1 MRGVKIVKLNH
12 PSMAGTLESSDIQIL
27 LSPADQGIELNLES
41 SVLSQYGLQI
51 RQTILEVLE
60 KLEVTD
66 AKVVAIDKGA
76 LDCTIRSRVQTAV
89 FRAVDQTEN
98 LPWGV
103 SM

>member
-1 MRGVKIVKLNH
+1 MNH

-51 RQTILEVLE
+51 RQTILDVLE

>member
-1 MRGVKIVKLNH
+1 MRGVKSVKLNH

-27 LSPADQGIELNLES
+27 LSPADQGIELHLES

>member
-1 MRGVKIVKLNH
+1 MKLNH

-51 RQTILEVLE
+51 RQTILDVLE